1 MEGAKNL
8 RHSHFLSC
16 PLTRGVF
23 LATRNLPFVFPLF
36 GVVFSIWVL
45 NYFVL
50 LVIYLFSEL
59 KYKLH

>member
-1 MEGAKNL
+1 MGGAKNL

-16 PLTRGVF
+16 PLTKEVF
-23 LATRNLPFVFPLF
+23 LAMRNLPFVFP

-50 LVIYLFSEL
+50 LVLYLFSEL